1 MLGRGLGFGLISA
14 AMFAAAA
21 VTGGCTP
28 RPSAEEAIVA
38 TAPPVYCYRT
48 LGIPDCYREP
58 LGPFDV
64 NRTIHY

>member
-1 MLGRGLGFGLISA
+1 VTATSA
-14 AMFAAAA
+14 GAARPASA
-21 VTGGCTP
+21 TVTKP
-28 RPSAEEAIVA
+28 
-38 TAPPVYCYRT
+38 PPVYCYRT